1 MVQRPTVVGRKAH
14 YITANKLAAGYLVC
28 EAHKSTNTVQL
39 DGLPEN
45 VVPLSKQTIS
55 IKCDMP
61 NDDAMCVSG
70 EQVSVLPN
78 FAMTDFASQGRTH
91 PFNVV
96 IIVGAIDWCTLACQ
110 EVLVAR
116 YHFAGKD
123 FIKKDTRWFDRFPYT
138 EFRELEILDDI
149 TRLHYLGE
157 LPPSVSAVTRTGL
170 IRSYQLLKGYRACPK
185 DCPSFNWMSRH
196 DPMNLVDKSE
206 DASWQLVG
214 KRSNKPCAIFG

>member
-1 MVQRPTVVGRKAH
+1 MPVMIKHNEATECCVTNGAEATVVGRKAH
-14 YITANKLAAGYLVC
+14 YITANKLALDTLFV
-28 EAHKSTNTVQL
+28 KLINPPNTVQL

-96 IIVGAIDWCTLACQ
+96 IIVGAI
-110 EVLVAR
+110 
-116 YHFAGKD
+116 
-123 FIKKDTRWFDRFPYT
+123 
-138 EFRELEILDDI
+138 
-149 TRLHYLGE
+149 
-157 LPPSVSAVTRTGL
+157 
-170 IRSYQLLKGYRACPK
+170 
-185 DCPSFNWMSRH
+185 N
-196 DPMNLVDKSE
+196 
-206 DASWQLVG
+206 
-214 KRSNKPCAIFG
+214 